1 MRKMLVDAFPARGR
15 SMVASSY
22 IRRLLPD
29 EYKYDAKTRLDYKI
43 NQELKPKLVGEEEE
57 VWTETVMLEAWKN
70 KIPLDI
76 TANSKERKIKHIEIN
91 KDFMKM
97 LGRS

>member
-1 MRKMLVDAFPARGR
+1 
-15 SMVASSY
+15 MVASSY